1 VIKDKK
7 RLENLVAD
15 HLSRLI
21 NEDMTREELEIHD
34 EFSDESLLVVNKR
47 LWFADFANYKV
58 AGIIPKDL
66 NWHKKK
72 FLHDAHFYV
81 WDNPHLFKIEAD
93 NLLRR

>member
-1 VIKDKK
+1 MIKDKK
-7 RLENLVAD
+7 GLENLVAG

-34 EFSDESLLVVNKR
+34 EFFDESLLVVNKR

-66 NWHKKK
+66 NWHQRKNS
-72 FLHDAHFYV
+72 FMMHALMFGMI
-81 WDNPHLFKIEAD
+81 LIC
-93 NLLRR
+93 LRLEQTTY